1 MLTAIL
7 IGLNAQ
13 AMHDGQSIAPG
24 VKVSFD
30 KGSSCAW
37 LKKWRRK
44 IKLNKIKD
52 VPQSS
57 SLGVRFTSLAS
68 TPRGLN

>member
-1 MLTAIL
+1 VEDVVLKYTMVVPGGWWYLNDQQRRHDPVGMLTAIL

-30 KGSSCAW
+30 KDTAVGS
-37 LKKWRRK
+37 
-44 IKLNKIKD
+44 
-52 VPQSS
+52 
-57 SLGVRFTSLAS
+57 
-68 TPRGLN
+68 